1 MELLELCKSGLK
13 ERKQR
18 SGLAS
23 DVSVYPPIHNPHFHT
38 HTHTCAHTHQTTQ
51 GSVSDHSGALGPRRG
66 ESRRFEA
73 YVKFLWI
80 QNKTLSGWRAWQCAH
95 STAGPSSPR
104 PNPSLPIAPH
114 RLVFP
119 CERAAVDL
127 PGSHRELE
135 RAMASKR
142 LSPFTL
148 PAVGDGGNRREP
160 FSSLWS

>member
-1 MELLELCKSGLK
+1 MFLFT
-13 ERKQR
+13 
-18 SGLAS
+18 
-23 DVSVYPPIHNPHFHT
+23 PPYTTPTSTHT
-38 HTHTCAHTHQTTQ
+38 HTHVHTLTRQHR
-51 GSVSDHSGALGPRRG
+51 ALSLIKGGPRG
-66 ESRRFEA
+66 PQHSESKRFEA